1 MKKEQKI
8 VIIGQLI
15 VILLLVCVVGF
26 LWNKKI
32 QMTKHNVSGDPSA
45 VSEGSFLVEELQEAD
60 STEGN
65 LSKEDSVNDNNPS
78 GTVTLST
85 VEQSILQEDVVI
97 DLKQEGVKPLSG
109 KNIVVF
115 GDSIWNTYRN
125 PTGIAYQVAKE
136 TGATIYNCAING
148 TRASTDDE
156 TVDVNNNWH
165 SKSLSTMVYITMGI
179 IKPEKQ
185 IKGEYAIRV
194 MDKVDWNSI
203 DYVLISYGIQD
214 YLFNARL
221 ESEEGDYYGL
231 NTYMGALRHS
241 AMRLHELYPNLKI
254 LFLAPTYCD
263 IWVGPEDCTNHD
275 DGHGTLL
282 DYIEAMKISAEQT
295 DAYFVD
301 MFREM
306 GISAMNATDYMED
319 SIFLNEI
326 GRTKYAEIVSDY
338 LIKFETR

>member
-1 MKKEQKI
+1 MKKEQRI

-32 QMTKHNVSGDPSA
+32 QMTKHKASEDSNA
-45 VSEGSFLVEELQEAD
+45 VSEGGFLVKELQEAD
-60 STEGN
+60 STEGT
-65 LSKEDSVNDNNPS
+65 LSKEEAMNENNPS

-85 VEQSILQEDVVI
+85 AEQAILQEDVVI
-97 DLKQEGVKPLSG
+97 DLKQEGVKTLSG

-179 IKPEKQ
+179 IKPEEQ

-194 MDKVDWNSI
+194 IDKIDWEKV

-275 DGHGTLL
+275 MGHGTLL
-282 DYIEAMKISAEQT
+282 DYIEAMKIAAQQS
-295 DAYFVD
+295 DVRFVN
-301 MFREM
+301 MFQEM
-306 GISAMNATDYMED
+306 GISAINATDYMED
-319 SIFLNEI
+319 SIFLNEM
-326 GRTKYAEIVSDY
+326 GRGKYAEIVANS
-338 LIKFETR
+338 LIQLEKR

>member
-1 MKKEQKI
+1 MKKEQRI

-15 VILLLVCVVGF
+15 VILLLMCVVGF

-32 QMTKHNVSGDPSA
+32 QMTKHNALGDSNA

-60 STEGN
+60 STEGT
-65 LSKEDSVNDNNPS
+65 LSKEEAMNGNSPS

-85 VEQSILQEDVVI
+85 AEQAILQEDVVI
-97 DLKQEGVKPLSG
+97 DLKQEGAKPLSG

-156 TVDVNNNWH
+156 TVDVNNNWY
-165 SKSLSTMVYITMGI
+165 SKSLSTMIYIMMGI
-179 IKPEKQ
+179 VKPEDQ

-194 MDKVDWNSI
+194 VDKIDWDTV

-231 NTYMGALRHS
+231 NTYMGALRH
-241 AMRLHELYPNLKI
+241 AALRIHERYPDLKI
-254 LFLAPTYCD
+254 VYLAPTYCD

-275 DGHGTLL
+275 AGHGTLL
-282 DYIEAMKISAEQT
+282 DYIESMKISAVQT
-295 DAYFVD
+295 ESYFVD
-301 MFREM
+301 LFQEM
-306 GISAMNATDYMED
+306 GISAMNATEYMED
-319 SIFLNEI
+319 SIFLNEE
-326 GRTKYAEIVSDY
+326 GRSKYAEIVANS
-338 LIKFETR
+338 LIQLEKR